1 MLSVEEHLATI
12 LAAVRPAGPV
22 RLALSDSLGLV
33 LCEDIRSLVDLPG
46 FDNSAMDGYAVRS
59 ADVEGADPAVL
70 GSAVTLPVVGE
81 VAAGGVATIP
91 VRPGEAVRIMT
102 GAMLPQGAD
111 AIVKVEDTDGGTE
124 SVEIREGV
132 VVGTSVRPAGE
143 DVRAGAVVLQAG
155 SVIDARRVALLA
167 ATGHGDVLVRP
178 RPRVAVVSTG
188 AELVA
193 PGGRLEPGQI
203 HDSNSHMLEAALSEC
218 GAVTTHRLTIG
229 DDGSEVIRVV
239 EQLAEQ
245 VDAILTSGGVSMGA
259 YDVVKE
265 ALRGRGTVD
274 FVQVRM
280 QPGKP
285 QGFGTVGEREVP
297 LFALPGNPV
306 SAYVSFEVFVRPAL
320 RTMMGLLPA
329 GRPALKTRL
338 MHQLR
343 SPAGRIQIARAVA
356 AQDASGWHADPVW
369 GQASHFIADLSRANA
384 LLVIPA
390 EVTELAAGDEVEM
403 WLLDG
408 SGGRAPFWQ
417 NAARPLDGGDPG
429 GADPDSAD
437 PDSADPDSADPDSA
451 DPDPVAP
458 DSADPD
464 SADLDTVARDSGA
477 PDPVARDS
485 GASDGPALTHVRA
498 DGSAH
503 MVDISAKEVTVRE
516 ASAAGRVLLSADA
529 VAALRSGNVPKGDAL
544 AVARIAGIQAV
555 KRTPELIPLAH
566 PIAVHGVD
574 VDVDVADDA
583 VEIRATVRTAD
594 RTGIEME
601 ALTAVTVAALALI
614 DMVKAVDKHARI
626 TDVRVVAKSG
636 GRSGDWSQS

>member
-143 DVRAGAVVLQAG
+143 DVRAGAIVLQAG

-285 QGFGTVGEREVP
+285 QGFGTVGERDVP

-417 NAARPLDGGDPG
+417 NAARPQDSADPG

-437 PDSADPDSADPDSA
+437 SDT
-451 DPDPVAP
+451 VAR

-464 SADLDTVARDSGA
+464 SADLDTVARDSGD
-477 PDPVARDS
+477 PDTVARDS

-566 PIAVHGVD
+566 PIAVHGVS

>member
-143 DVRAGAVVLQAG
+143 DVRAGTVVLQAG

-369 GQASHFIADLSRANA
+369 GQASHFLADLSRANA

-417 NAARPLDGGDPG
+417 NAARPLDGGD
-429 GADPDSAD
+429 
-437 PDSADPDSADPDSA
+437 
-451 DPDPVAP
+451 P

-636 GRSGDWSQS
+636 GRSGDWSES

>member
-1 MLSVEEHLATI
+1 MISVEEHLATI
-12 LAAVRPAGPV
+12 LAAVRPAEPV
-22 RLALSDSLGLV
+22 RLPLSDCVGLV
-33 LCEDIRSLVDLPG
+33 LCEEIRSLVDLPG

-59 ADVEGADPAVL
+59 ADVEGADPAVP

-91 VRPGEAVRIMT
+91 VALGQAVRIMT
-102 GAMLPQGAD
+102 GAMMPEGAD
-111 AIVKVEDTDGGTE
+111 AIIRVEDTDGGTE
-124 SVEIREGV
+124 TVEIRAGAAI
-132 VVGTSVRPAGE
+132 GTSVRPAGE
-143 DVRAGAVVLQAG
+143 DVRAGTVVLEAG

-167 ATGHGDVLVRP
+167 ATGHGDVLVLP

-193 PGGRLEPGQI
+193 PGQPLAPGQI
-203 HDSNSHMLEAALSEC
+203 HDSNSHMLEAALTEC

-229 DDGSEVIRVV
+229 DEGSEVIRVV
-239 EQLAEQ
+239 EELAGQ
-245 VDAILTSGGVSMGA
+245 VDAIITSGGVSMGA

-265 ALRGRGTVD
+265 ALRDSGTVD

-285 QGFGTVGEREVP
+285 QGFGTVGERRVP

-306 SAYVSFEVFVRPAL
+306 SSYVSFEVFARPAL
-320 RTMMGLLPA
+320 RTMMGLRPA
-329 GRPALKTRL
+329 GRPSQKARL
-338 MHQLR
+338 THQLD
-343 SPAGRIQIARAVA
+343 SPVGRTQVARAVA
-356 AQDASGWHADPVW
+356 VRDDAGWHADPVW
-369 GQASHFIADLSRANA
+369 GQASHFVADLSRANA
-384 LLVIPA
+384 FLIVPA
-390 EVTELAAGDEVEM
+390 DVTHLAAGDEVEM

-408 SGGRAPFWQ
+408 DRARLTAWP
-417 NAARPLDGGDPG
+417 ADAEAEGAG
-429 GADPDSAD
+429 GA
-437 PDSADPDSADPDSA
+437 
-451 DPDPVAP
+451 V
-458 DSADPD
+458 
-464 SADLDTVARDSGA
+464 GA
-477 PDPVARDS
+477 V
-485 GASDGPALTHVRA
+485 GAAGSSRGLTHVRA

-503 MVDISAKEVTVRE
+503 MVDISTKDVTARE
-516 ASAAGRVLLSADA
+516 ASAAGRVLLSPQA
-529 VAALRSGNVPKGDAL
+529 VTALRSGGVPKGDAL

-566 PIAVHGVD
+566 PIAVHGVS

-583 VEIRATVRTAD
+583 VQIRATVRTAD

-614 DMVKAVDKHARI
+614 DMVKAVDRHARI

-636 GRSGDWSQS
+636 GRSGDWSES

>member
-59 ADVEGADPAVL
+59 ADVEGADPAVQ

-102 GAMLPQGAD
+102 GAMLPRGAD

-143 DVRAGAVVLQAG
+143 DVRAGTVVLQAG

-229 DDGSEVIRVV
+229 DDGSEVVRVV

-285 QGFGTVGEREVP
+285 QGFGTVGERDVP

-417 NAARPLDGGDPG
+417 NAVRPLNGGDPG
-429 GADPDSAD
+429 AFAQDSAD
-437 PDSADPDSADPDSA
+437 
-451 DPDPVAP
+451 
-458 DSADPD
+458 
-464 SADLDTVARDSGA
+464 

-503 MVDISAKEVTVRE
+503 MVDISAKEVTARE

-601 ALTAVTVAALALI
+601 ALTAVTVAALTLI

-626 TDVRVVAKSG
+626 TDVRVIAKSG
-636 GRSGDWSQS
+636 GRSGDWSES